1 VRIFK
6 GSWFSRF
13 AAREHITDNELKEIV
28 NNILETGQADAN
40 LGGGVY
46 KLRLARPGQGK
57 SGGYRVIVFYR
68 SGDKTFYV
76 YGFAKSEKDNISDKE
91 LRELRKDAKTD
102 LGLTGLQIEARL
114 KKGTLREIL

>member
-1 VRIFK
+1 MRIFK

-13 AAREHITDNELKEIV
+13 AAKEHITDSELKKIV
-28 NNILETGQADAN
+28 NNVLETGQADAN

-46 KLRLARPGQGK
+46 KLRLARPGKGK
-57 SGGYRVIVFYR
+57 AGGYRVIVFFR

-102 LGLTGLQIEARL
+102 LGLTDLQIEIRL